1 MISCFN
7 NLKFLRYLL
16 TAMFILALNLLPSC
30 SDDDFGEVNDDKS
43 PAYHPGKG
51 LFVVNEGNFTNGN
64 GSLSF
69 INFEENAI
77 YNDVFFNQN
86 GKPLGD
92 VPQSVIRFGDELFVV
107 VNNSGH
113 IERLGLSDM
122 KSKGRITGFTSPR
135 FVLPINNSTAYV
147 SDLHE
152 PFLWI
157 VNLNTNSITGK
168 VQLDSPGE
176 QLLMSNNRVFTNNWT
191 SLNNF
196 DNTTVSVIDPITH
209 KMIDQ
214 IEVTKEPNSMVLD
227 QNDDLWVLSSGGYLN
242 EEIPALQKIN
252 TQTLETEKDLEFP
265 ERISNPTALCINAAG
280 DELYFINQGVFNF
293 PVEASVLPSN
303 PIITQ
308 LGGLFYQLYV
318 SGQDHIFVSDALDYQ
333 QKGYVY
339 QYGLDGVGMAG
350 YLVGIIPGQMLY
362 VE

>member
-1 MISCFN
+1 MSWLN
-7 NLKFLRYLL
+7 NLKFLRWLL
-16 TAMFILALNLLPSC
+16 SVAVVSALGFLPSC
-30 SDDDFGEVNDDKS
+30 SDDDFGEVNDDQS

-69 INFEENAI
+69 INFEENII

-92 VPQSVIRFGDELFVV
+92 VPQSMIRFADELLVV
-107 VNNSGH
+107 VNNSGY

-122 KSKGRITGFTSPR
+122 KSKGRISGFTSPR
-135 FVLPINNSTAYV
+135 FILPINNNTAYV

-157 VNLNTNSITGK
+157 VDLNTNSITGK
-168 VQLDSPGE
+168 VLLDCPGE
-176 QLLMSNNRVFTNNWT
+176 QMLISNNLVFTNNWT

-196 DNTTVSVIDPITH
+196 DNTTVSVIDPKTH
-209 KMIDQ
+209 EMIGQ
-214 IEVTKEPNSMVLD
+214 IEVTKEPNSIVLD

-242 EEIPALQKIN
+242 EEVPALQKIN
-252 TQTLETEKDLEFP
+252 TQTREVEKILEFP
-265 ERISNPTALCINAAG
+265 EQISNPSALCINAAG
-280 DELYFINQGVFNF
+280 DELFFLNQGVFSCPVNASAI
-293 PVEASVLPSN
+293 PVEALVP
-303 PIITQ
+303 Q
-308 LGGLFYQLYV
+308 EDGLFYQLYV

-339 QYGLDGVGMAG
+339 LYGLDGEKTAA

-362 VE
+362 VD